1 MPARFLHPRA
11 RRAMVG
17 SLLLRKI
24 RGTKMRKSQVLLL
37 GAVLA
42 SLSLVASSQE
52 YPAKPIRGVTPYGAG
67 GRGESVGRTGVHEMS
82 KELGQGIIVENRT
95 GAGGTIGFEAFA
107 SSPADGYTL
116 LGTASSLHGISAV
129 LYTKTLKH
137 DPNKDVEPVIVFAN
151 VSNVL
156 VVRPSLNAKS
166 TKELIELA
174 RKEQGKLTF
183 VSAGVGTSV
192 HMAGELF
199 KKMAG
204 VEMTHVPYR
213 SSVAALVDLIAGRV
227 DVMFDNIP
235 SALPHVKAGKLRALA
250 TAGAKRP
257 AILPDLPTIAEQGLP
272 GYEAGVWIGLL
283 APLGTPRPIT
293 AKLNA
298 AGQKAVKTPEF
309 VKRMNDLG
317 YEVIGGT
324 PEQMR
329 AMIDAEVKRMHPI
342 VKASGAKPE

>member
-1 MPARFLHPRA
+1 
-11 RRAMVG
+11 
-17 SLLLRKI
+17 
-24 RGTKMRKSQVLLL
+24 MRKLRLLIL
-37 GAVLA
+37 GAALA
-42 SLSLVASSQE
+42 GLVPIASAQD
-52 YPAKPIRGVTPYGAG
+52 YPAKTIRVITPYGAG
-67 GRGESVGRTGVHEMS
+67 GASDIVVRAGVEAMG
-82 KELGQGIIVENRT
+82 KELGQSMVVENRT
-95 GAGGTIGFEAFA
+95 GAGATIGFEAFA
-107 SSPADGYTL
+107 ASAPDGYTL
-116 LGTASSLHGISAV
+116 LGTASSLHGISAA
-129 LYTKTLKH
+129 LYTATLKR

-151 VSNVL
+151 VSNIL
-156 VVRPSLNAKS
+156 VVRPSLPVKS
-166 TKELIELA
+166 VKELIELA
-174 RKEQGKLTF
+174 RKQPGKLTY

-199 KKMAG
+199 NKMAG
-204 VEMTHVPYR
+204 VQMTHVPYR
-213 SSVAALVDLIAGRV
+213 SSVAALVDLMADRV

-250 TAGAKRP
+250 TTGAKRP
-257 AILPDLPTIAEQGLP
+257 AILPELPTIAEQGFA

-283 APLGTPRPIT
+283 APLGTPRPII

-298 AGQKAVKTPEF
+298 AGQKAVATADF
-309 VKRMNDLG
+309 VKRMGDLG